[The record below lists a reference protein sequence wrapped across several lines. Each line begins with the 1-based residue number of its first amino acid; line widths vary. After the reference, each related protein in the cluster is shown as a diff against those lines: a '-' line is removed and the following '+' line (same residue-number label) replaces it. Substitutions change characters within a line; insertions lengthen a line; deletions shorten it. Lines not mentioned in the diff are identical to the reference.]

1 MKVTR
6 TDIPD
11 VLILEPRV
19 HRDARGFFSETWNEK
34 RFNNA
39 LGSHVSFVQDNH
51 VHSRYRVLRGLHY
64 QIRQPQAKLVRVVR
78 GRIFDVA
85 VDMRRSSP
93 TFGRWVGAELSE
105 DNHAQFW
112 IPVGFAHAYLV
123 LSDVADVLYK
133 TTDYWAPEHECCL
146 LWNDPAIGIV
156 WPAGVDPI
164 LSDKD
169 RAAVPLNRAETFD

>member
-1 MKVTR
+1 
-6 TDIPD
+6 
-11 VLILEPRV
+11 
-19 HRDARGFFSETWNEK
+19 
-34 RFNNA
+34 
-39 LGSHVSFVQDNH
+39 
-51 VHSRYRVLRGLHY
+51 
-64 QIRQPQAKLVRVVR
+64 
-78 GRIFDVA
+78 
-85 VDMRRSSP
+85 
-93 TFGRWVGAELSE
+93 
-105 DNHAQFW
+105 
-112 IPVGFAHAYLV
+112 V